1 MFMGEFAHNIDAKG
15 RLIVPAKFRNE
26 LGSAM
31 IVTRGLWRLS
41 LLYTKEAWDKI
52 YAQLLALPTTKK
64 EVRMYVRTLTLRPVK
79 WSWIIRG
86 RILIPQF
93 LIKEAAIVKECVI
106 VGVADKVEIWSKERW
121 EAYSDSADDE
131 FESIAESITD
141 FIIWWNIQAY
151 FCRNA
156 LIL

>member
-1 MFMGEFAHNIDAKG
+1 MIVMFMGEFAHNIDAKG

-31 IVTRGLWRLS
+31 IVTRGLDGCLS
-41 LLYTKEAWDKI
+41 LYTKEAWDKI

-64 EVRMYVRTLTLRPVK
+64 EVRMYVRTLTSKASEVELDNQ
-79 WSWIIRG
+79 G
-86 RILIPQF
+86 RILIPSI

-106 VGVADKVEIWSKERW
+106 VGVADKVEIWSNERW

-141 FIIWWNIQAY
+141 FII
-151 FCRNA
+151 
-156 LIL
+156 